1 MNAFNDQEKQ
11 NPELNR
17 HFQMY
22 QSQLNFVNFCAK
34 NTLGISWQHLIHLN
48 IHVCSVYAVDN
59 TASFMYSF
67 AKNDGFTEVK
77 TSYIKSAHYSKCDDY
92 GVNVNKIG

>member
-34 NTLGISWQHLIHLN
+34 NALGISWQHLIHPN

-59 TASFMYSF
+59 TASLYVLQCILLPNMMVLLRL
-67 AKNDGFTEVK
+67 KLLTLKVH
-77 TSYIKSAHYSKCDDY
+77 TT
-92 GVNVNKIG
+92 VNVMIMVSM

>member
-11 NPELNR
+11 NPELNL

-34 NTLGISWQHLIHLN
+34 NALGISW
-48 IHVCSVYAVDN
+48 
-59 TASFMYSF
+59 
-67 AKNDGFTEVK
+67 
-77 TSYIKSAHYSKCDDY
+77 
-92 GVNVNKIG
+92 